1 MNSQLT
7 IREPQ
12 SYGDLFIAKKVV
24 PDWWKTMKVQEM
36 VRGNKTQTIRSCPAM
51 DDWLKSGWYICAK
64 TDMQVKVNEDGRS
77 MTDPNN
83 PLHSPTHPAAQ
94 GGHNFT
100 YLPKEDAPTKD
111 AFKMRAPW
119 NIITPPGYSCLYL
132 DPFLFQNTHFATWQ
146 GIIDTDTFNV
156 NMDNSQIIFYPK
168 TNKDFVIKEG
178 TPLVQ
183 VVPYRR
189 EVWNASYITYD
200 NKSWQENRSVRTTH
214 RVGEDGE
221 KLKTMDEWNRSP
233 ELREEKR
240 HIEGMAGAY
249 RRIKYWNEKGRMFKE
264 DNPPPECP
272 MHNPDVNDEVEMER
286 DYKKEQLK
294 QTDLNWDGQDDS

>member
-1 MNSQLT
+1 MPT
-7 IREPQ
+7 IEFTTYDKRTTELWRPV
-12 SYGDLFIAKKVV
+12 LAKKVV

-36 VRGNKTQTIRSCPAM
+36 VRGNKTQTIRSCLAM

-200 NKSWQENRSVRTTH
+200 NKSWQERF
-214 RVGEDGE
+214 
-221 KLKTMDEWNRSP
+221 
-233 ELREEKR
+233 
-240 HIEGMAGAY
+240 MALSA
-249 RRIKYWNEKGRMFKE
+249 
-264 DNPPPECP
+264 D
-272 MHNPDVNDEVEMER
+272 
-286 DYKKEQLK
+286 
-294 QTDLNWDGQDDS
+294 